1 MRMAKERENNS
12 KVIYQSKVIKDEEEG
27 VLVEDLKILE
37 RWREYYQKLMNEE
50 NPREGRNEQQAEVEG
65 DITEITSAEIEMALR
80 NMKNGK
86 AIGPD
91 HLPVGVWKSLGRTGV
106 HCLKEALNKIT
117 DEENIPDI
125 WRKKHLDNHLQEE
138 RRHHELWKLSWRDG
152 GNTSRS

>member
-86 AIGPD
+86 ATGPD
-91 HLPVGVWKSLGRTGV
+91 NLPVEVWKSLGRTGV
-106 HCLKEALNKIT
+106 NFLKEALNKIT